1 VGAWTPP
8 PRISMFKLS
17 SSLYLKK
24 NASAVPSLG
33 SPGDYTQREGQLQA
47 SKMGGDIREPKLV
60 VPCACLFGTSR
71 PLAWHRRTRRPFR
84 SAPLAD
90 QRHVRQR
97 PEHRGCCFLLAKLGR
112 KLQGRVSFIDSL
124 AQVGVRG

>member
-1 VGAWTPP
+1 MVRKVTKNETNDSRVDAEET
-8 PRISMFKLS
+8 
-17 SSLYLKK
+17 LKEK
-24 NASAVPSLG
+24 AG
-33 SPGDYTQREGQLQA
+33 KEA